1 MIIEGEGFSE
11 YVDYFQKVRESII
24 KIDDIEDLAIR
35 NQKIEQ
41 IIADSIE
48 FAQNIIHTNEYF
60 EAGELLFSVAELLE
74 EIAYTRTF
82 DLYENVISYWEEQ
95 IHSFQM
101 QGKIHEISELFLR
114 IAEIYGEKLN
124 KFDLERKNIL
134 KSIRFLKQESEL
146 LLQFNEGRKIAQ
158 NFQNIAEL
166 YLKLNNFERAIEYY
180 TKVIKFAKTLNYFD
194 ILSYSFKQ
202 ISLCYEEL
210 DDFKNA
216 KNIILDAIDYFT
228 ELYEKFRKKNDNL
241 ALAQISQI
249 LKNLYQFLEDNE
261 QYIFYSKR
269 EAGSYINV
277 AEQLAKDEK
286 NFYKI
291 ARYYRGAALC
301 YKDIQENH
309 LEAASCFVLAGNYCE
324 KIEDF
329 NQTAINYFDAAKIFK
344 QIKNYEMAYRHFM
357 KAGNNFWKI
366 EEHNKSTESFLN
378 AYDVAV
384 EGNLEFNRYGLFN
397 QIIRGLNT
405 IAKDG
410 LQNKQFYTAAT
421 LILESIKFYEQ
432 LDTAKDFLL
441 KEMIKNTYKYYY
453 RAANLKKVGHSHI
466 VHSYVIA
473 SLSLIL
479 IGKLDKAKEIIYEIE
494 PESKTIND
502 FKTMID
508 IIIKKLSEGKE
519 VSIDTLPFKIQRL
532 IKGSD
537 DIKYL
542 LTLFGRL

>member
-24 KIDDIEDLAIR
+24 KIDDIEDLAVR

-41 IIADSIE
+41 IIAESIE

-74 EIAYTRTF
+74 EIAYTHTF
-82 DLYENVISYWEEQ
+82 DLYEKVISFWEDQ
-95 IHSFQM
+95 IHFFQM
-101 QGKIHEISELFLR
+101 QAKIHEISELFLR

-124 KFDLERKNIL
+124 KFDLERKYIL

-194 ILSYSFKQ
+194 ILSYSFKK

-228 ELYEKFRKKNDNL
+228 ELYERFKKKNDNL

-301 YKDIQENH
+301 YKDIQENN

-344 QIKNYEMAYRHFM
+344 QLKNYEMAYRHFM

-384 EGNLEFNRYGLFN
+384 EGNLEFNRFGLFN
-397 QIIRGLNT
+397 QIIRGLNI
-405 IAKDG
+405 IAKMG
-410 LQNKQFYTAAT
+410 LQSKQFYTAAT

-479 IGKLDKAKEIIYEIE
+479 IGKVDKAKEIIYEIE

-508 IIIKKLSEGKE
+508 IIIKKVSEGKE

-542 LTLFGRL
+542 LSLFGRL

>member
-41 IIADSIE
+41 IIAESIE
-48 FAQNIIHTNEYF
+48 FAQNIIQTNEYF
-60 EAGELLFSVAELLE
+60 EAGEFLFSVAELLE

-82 DLYENVISYWEEQ
+82 DLYEKVISYWEDQ

-101 QGKIHEISELFLR
+101 QAKIHEISELFLR

-124 KFDLERKNIL
+124 KLDLERKYIL
-134 KSIRFLKQESEL
+134 KSIRCLKQESEL

-228 ELYEKFRKKNDNL
+228 ELYDKFKKKNDNL

-249 LKNLYQFLEDNE
+249 LKNLYQFLEDND

-344 QIKNYEMAYRHFM
+344 QLKNYEMSYRHFM

-397 QIIRGLNT
+397 QIIRGLNI
-405 IAKDG
+405 IAKEG
-410 LQNKQFYTAAT
+410 LQSKQFYTAAT

-479 IGKLDKAKEIIYEIE
+479 IGKLNKAKEIIYEIE
-494 PESKTIND
+494 PKSKTITD

-508 IIIKKLSEGKE
+508 LIIKRVSEGKE
-519 VSIDTLPFKIQRL
+519 VSIDSLPFKIQRL

-542 LTLFGRL
+542 LSLFGRL

>member
-1 MIIEGEGFSE
+1 LIIEGEGFSE

-24 KIDDIEDLAIR
+24 KIDDIEDLAVR

-41 IIADSIE
+41 IIAESIE

-74 EIAYTRTF
+74 EIAYTHTF
-82 DLYENVISYWEEQ
+82 DLYEKVISFWEDQ
-95 IHSFQM
+95 IHFFQM
-101 QGKIHEISELFLR
+101 QAKIHEISELFLR

-124 KFDLERKNIL
+124 KFDLERKYIL

-194 ILSYSFKQ
+194 ILSYSFKK

-228 ELYEKFRKKNDNL
+228 ELYERFKKKNDNL

-301 YKDIQENH
+301 YKDIQENN

-344 QIKNYEMAYRHFM
+344 QLKNYEMAYRHFM

-384 EGNLEFNRYGLFN
+384 EGNLEFNRFGLFN
-397 QIIRGLNT
+397 QIIRGLNI
-405 IAKDG
+405 IAKMG
-410 LQNKQFYTAAT
+410 LQSKQFYTAAT

-479 IGKLDKAKEIIYEIE
+479 IGKVDKAKEIIYEIE

-508 IIIKKLSEGKE
+508 IIIKKVSEGKE

-542 LTLFGRL
+542 LSLFGRL